1 MAARM
6 YDNPIQTD
14 HKLQSVI
21 ILQTTKQ
28 IKHTK
33 TANPQNQPVST
44 TVKKHIGNR
53 THNRI
58 TVFSTHL
65 KATKLIYI

>member
-33 TANPQNQPVST
+33 TASKPTKPTGISYCEKNTEAIEHT
-44 TVKKHIGNR
+44 TG
-53 THNRI
+53 
-58 TVFSTHL
+58 
-65 KATKLIYI
+65 